1 MAEII
6 AQSVSEDY
14 SSQALVAHDGEVE
27 VPTVYEIRFADD
39 PTESTLQRKWSP
51 AVTEQ
56 FILLRHEKR
65 RFFNGKRNT
74 TKALYQQILDE
85 IGLGGVVTA
94 DQARKKW
101 NNLMAKYRIE
111 KTEVEKKAREGDPVP
126 EGLIWPYYKLMD
138 TVMKDID
145 GTLSVLMPSPQPR
158 VQYLQQRYSIP
169 SIQNTADGETLV
181 ETEVYEPV
189 EGGVTEALQS
199 MPVPLASHLNSAAR
213 RRIRRELTFEERL
226 LKAVEA
232 GNETLEKV
240 SRTVETQAD
249 MKMHIASQ
257 KHTNYVIAAEG
268 QDTTGS
274 FFQKSCEE
282 SAIRAQCLFAGF
294 LAEHNLPLSVSNHAG
309 PLFRKMFP
317 KCEDA
322 KWYGC
327 GRLKATAIVWEM
339 AAGAEN
345 TMEALKRRAF
355 AITVDGSNDSGPQ
368 MCPIVATHYVE
379 ESRNMERTL
388 LCLQELHVEATSR

>member
-1 MAEII
+1 MHASAVGLSLSNLIRAKERNPNEKLAIMAEII

-111 KTEVEKKAREGDPVP
+111 KAEVEKKAREGDPVP
-126 EGLIWPYYKLMD
+126 EGLIWPYFKLMD

-169 SIQNTADGETLV
+169 SIQSTADGETLV

-189 EGGVTEALQS
+189 EGSVTGALQS
-199 MPVPLASHLNSAAR
+199 MPIPLASHLNSAAR

-240 SRTVETQAD
+240 SRTVETQGNA
-249 MKMHIASQ
+249 
-257 KHTNYVIAAEG
+257 
-268 QDTTGS
+268 
-274 FFQKSCEE
+274 
-282 SAIRAQCLFAGF
+282 L
-294 LAEHNLPLSVSNHAG
+294 LSV
-309 PLFRKMFP
+309 LQ
-317 KCEDA
+317 
-322 KWYGC
+322 
-327 GRLKATAIVWEM
+327 RLADEICKT
-339 AAGAEN
+339 
-345 TMEALKRRAF
+345 
-355 AITVDGSNDSGPQ
+355 
-368 MCPIVATHYVE
+368 
-379 ESRNMERTL
+379 
-388 LCLQELHVEATSR
+388 

>member
-39 PTESTLQRKWSP
+39 PTESTLQRKMRLAGSP

-111 KTEVEKKAREGDPVP
+111 KAEVEKKARDGDPVP
-126 EGLIWPYYKLMD
+126 EGLIWPYFKLMD

-145 GTLSVLMPSPQPR
+145 GTLSVLMPAPQPR

-169 SIQNTADGETLV
+169 SIQSTEDGETLV

-189 EGGVTEALQS
+189 EGGMTGALQS
-199 MPVPLASHLNSAAR
+199 MP
-213 RRIRRELTFEERL
+213 
-226 LKAVEA
+226 AVEA

-240 SRTVETQAD
+240 SRTVETQGNALLTVLQRLAD
-249 MKMHIASQ
+249 EICK
-257 KHTNYVIAAEG
+257 T
-268 QDTTGS
+268 
-274 FFQKSCEE
+274 
-282 SAIRAQCLFAGF
+282 
-294 LAEHNLPLSVSNHAG
+294 
-309 PLFRKMFP
+309 
-317 KCEDA
+317 
-322 KWYGC
+322 
-327 GRLKATAIVWEM
+327 
-339 AAGAEN
+339 
-345 TMEALKRRAF
+345 
-355 AITVDGSNDSGPQ
+355 
-368 MCPIVATHYVE
+368 
-379 ESRNMERTL
+379 
-388 LCLQELHVEATSR
+388 

>member
-111 KTEVEKKAREGDPVP
+111 KAEVEKKAREGDPVP

-169 SIQNTADGETLV
+169 SIQSTADGETLV
-181 ETEVYEPV
+181 RNSIRCFASTEVYEPV
-189 EGGVTEALQS
+189 EGSVTGALQS
-199 MPVPLASHLNSAAR
+199 MPIPLASHLNSAAR

-240 SRTVETQAD
+240 SRTVETQGNA
-249 MKMHIASQ
+249 
-257 KHTNYVIAAEG
+257 
-268 QDTTGS
+268 
-274 FFQKSCEE
+274 
-282 SAIRAQCLFAGF
+282 L
-294 LAEHNLPLSVSNHAG
+294 LSV
-309 PLFRKMFP
+309 LQ
-317 KCEDA
+317 
-322 KWYGC
+322 
-327 GRLKATAIVWEM
+327 RLADEICKT
-339 AAGAEN
+339 
-345 TMEALKRRAF
+345 T
-355 AITVDGSNDSGPQ
+355 
-368 MCPIVATHYVE
+368 
-379 ESRNMERTL
+379 
-388 LCLQELHVEATSR
+388 